1 MDGTAAVRKADPL
14 LTEKASVIRVDRKI
28 IFVLCV
34 KNNNNK
40 KVIRSF

>member
-1 MDGTAAVRKADPL
+1 MDGTAAVGKADPL

-28 IFVLCV
+28 ILVLCV
-34 KNNNNK
+34 IYNNK

>member
-1 MDGTAAVRKADPL
+1 MDGTAAVGKADPL

>member
-1 MDGTAAVRKADPL
+1 MDLDGTVAVGKADPL

-34 KNNNNK
+34 IDN
-40 KVIRSF
+40 RMEFQEL

>member
-1 MDGTAAVRKADPL
+1 MDGTAAVGKADPL

-34 KNNNNK
+34 IDNNNK